1 MNHQKEVFDL
11 KSLPMKLL
19 SIFLVLV
26 LLVNMLPM
34 GVFAQEVREDILAS
48 ETQPCDKGTVP
59 LSPYW

>member
-1 MNHQKEVFDL
+1 
-11 KSLPMKLL
+11 MKLL